1 MITVEEA
8 LRIVEKNAV
17 SRHEIETVF
26 LKEALNLVLAKDVNS
41 IINMPP
47 FPQSAMDGYA
57 LNFSDSSADILL
69 IGEVAAGEEQ
79 NFILKENQAVRI
91 FTGAEVPTS
100 ANMVVRQE
108 DVVQT
113 ANKIIVKIFPN
124 VGTNI
129 RPAGE
134 QIQKGQIAL
143 PKGHELNE
151 ASIGFLASLGIEK
164 VSVYRA
170 PTIVIIS
177 TGNELVPAGQLL
189 SPGQIYDSNSLMLQ
203 AALQAKGFHKVTS
216 IKVKDDFQSTVKTIS
231 NCLSKYDLIIC
242 SGGISVGDYDFIGKA
257 LDKNNVESH
266 FYKVKQKP
274 GKPLYFGQ
282 KNDTFVFG
290 LPGNPAA
297 CLTCFYIYIFPFLSK
312 WKGGGFHG
320 LSKYNG
326 TLESDYTRK
335 GDRAQFLKAR
345 VTDANELEIL
355 DGQSSAMLKSFA
367 LANTIVYLPIDK
379 SEYKAGD
386 VVNYYRI

>member
-113 ANKIIVKIFPN
+113 ANKITVKIFPN

-177 TGNELVPAGQLL
+177 TVM
-189 SPGQIYDSNSLMLQ
+189 S
-203 AALQAKGFHKVTS
+203 
-216 IKVKDDFQSTVKTIS
+216 
-231 NCLSKYDLIIC
+231 
-242 SGGISVGDYDFIGKA
+242 
-257 LDKNNVESH
+257 
-266 FYKVKQKP
+266 
-274 GKPLYFGQ
+274 
-282 KNDTFVFG
+282 
-290 LPGNPAA
+290 
-297 CLTCFYIYIFPFLSK
+297 
-312 WKGGGFHG
+312 
-320 LSKYNG
+320 
-326 TLESDYTRK
+326 
-335 GDRAQFLKAR
+335 
-345 VTDANELEIL
+345 
-355 DGQSSAMLKSFA
+355 
-367 LANTIVYLPIDK
+367 
-379 SEYKAGD
+379 
-386 VVNYYRI
+386 